1 MITIMNFQ
9 ERKHDSADNLIIRAR
24 LNHNYCKL
32 IDSTFLYLQ
41 KKLWQLLHLIYF
53 GELNAFLNGLSLLS
67 PYRHI
72 LILC

>member
-1 MITIMNFQ
+1 MNFQ

-32 IDSTFLYLQ
+32 IDSFLYLQ

-53 GELNAFLNGLSLLS
+53 GGELKTRFLMVCLFF
-67 PYRHI
+67 H
-72 LILC
+72 LIDIF